1 MTGLTPR
8 QIAEVKSVLA
18 DVFGR
23 EAEIWLFGSRAAGP
37 SRGDIDLL
45 VEVPSSFPLTSRLRA
60 RRRLEAALHQKVDL
74 VVQGGDEPPTAFAA
88 LARET
93 GVKL

>member
-1 MTGLTPR
+1 MTGLTPS

-18 DVFGR
+18 ESFGFQP
-23 EAEIWLFGSRAAGP
+23 EVWLFGSRAAGP
-37 SRGDIDLL
+37 SRGDVDLL
-45 VEVPSSFPLTSRLRA
+45 VALPSAGPLTARLRA

-74 VVQGGDEPPTAFAA
+74 VVQVGDEPPTAFAT

-93 GVKL
+93 GIKL

>member
-18 DVFGR
+18 DAFGLD
-23 EAEIWLFGSRAAGP
+23 AKVWLFGSRAAGQ
-37 SRGDIDLL
+37 SLGDVDLY
-45 VEVPSSFPLTSRLRA
+45 VETASSGPLTARLAA

-74 VVQGGDEPPTAFAA
+74 VVRGGDEPATAFAT

-93 GVKL
+93 GVPL